1 MIPNKKLGKM
11 RFNNRKN
18 KEYCS
23 LYECPNCKKEIIRP
37 TGEGNRLTA
46 CSQSCAETIKIKRGR
61 NLLLIGGYN
70 YRYIP
75 DHPKASKMGYVAEHR
90 YVMENEIGRYLNENE
105 VVHHINENK
114 LDNNIE
120 NLQLMTR
127 GEHSRFHAIERW
139 RNKNGKFEV

>member
-1 MIPNKKLGKM
+1 MVPKKKLGKM
-11 RFNNRKN
+11 SFNNRKN
-18 KEYCS
+18 EEYCS
-23 LYECPNCKKEIIRP
+23 LYKCPNCKKEIVRP

-46 CSQSCAETIKIKRGR
+46 CSQSCAETIKVKRGR
-61 NLLLIGGYN
+61 NLLLISGYY

-75 DHPKASKMGYVAEHR
+75 EHPKTSKMGYVAEHR
-90 YVMENEIGRYLNENE
+90 YVMENQIGRYLEKDE

-127 GEHSRFHAIERW
+127 NEHSRLHAIKRW
-139 RNKNGKFEV
+139 GDKNGKFEV

>member
-1 MIPNKKLGKM
+1 MIPKKKIGKM
-11 RFNNRKN
+11 RFNKRKN

-46 CSQSCAETIKIKRGR
+46 CSQSCAETIKVKRGR
-61 NLLLIGGYN
+61 NLLLIGGYY

-75 DHPKASKMGYVAEHR
+75 EHPKSSKMGYVAEHR
-90 YVMENEIGRYLNENE
+90 HVMENKIGRYLEKDE

-120 NLQLMTR
+120 NLELLTVSQ
-127 GEHSRFHAIERW
+127 HSRLHANTR
-139 RNKNGKFEV
+139 RRDKFGKFEI